1 MTRKKKVDII
11 SMNNKP
17 VNKSV
22 QNEPVKVSDKFVKE
36 MKEIKPR
43 VIGKEKKLLVRN
55 GRVYKE
61 IGNGYGIYADSG
73 EVFKI

>member
-1 MTRKKKVDII
+1 MARKKKVDII
-11 SMNNKP
+11 GMNNKP
-17 VNKSV
+17 VNKSI

-36 MKEIKPR
+36 MKPR
-43 VIGKEKKLLVRN
+43 VIGKVKAILVRN

>member
-1 MTRKKKVDII
+1 MARKKKVDII

-22 QNEPVKVSDKFVKE
+22 QNEPVKVSDNFVKE
-36 MKEIKPR
+36 LKPR

>member
-1 MTRKKKVDII
+1 MARKKKVDII

-36 MKEIKPR
+36 MKPT
-43 VIGKEKKLLVRN
+43 VIGKEKTLLVRN

>member
-1 MTRKKKVDII
+1 MARKKKVDII

-17 VNKSV
+17 INKDA

-36 MKEIKPR
+36 MKPR
-43 VIGKEKKLLVRN
+43 LIGKVKTLLVRN

>member
-1 MTRKKKVDII
+1 MAKKKKVDII

-22 QNEPVKVSDKFVKE
+22 QNEPVKISDKFVKE
-36 MKEIKPR
+36 MKPR
-43 VIGKEKKLLVRN
+43 VIDKEKKLLVRN

>member
-1 MTRKKKVDII
+1 MARKKKVDII

-36 MKEIKPR
+36 MKPK
-43 VIGKEKKLLVRN
+43 VIGKVKTLLVKN

-73 EVFKI
+73 EVIKI